1 MSHIVGIHEVC
12 IAEHLLGAQQQAC
25 TARQGHQPLAE
36 PLVVSDG
43 ALEQKLATERTCDPE
58 LHVSP
63 ADVFFILRLKPFM
76 QLPWSS
82 MASVS
87 LLLLAFILTTLNV
100 LVVGGFIG
108 KALTIH
114 TDLESVKGRKRAQI
128 VVLVNTILSFVSL
141 VLLVLYAVKLGWQ
154 SFGSYARSQGCDL
167 DS

>member
-1 MSHIVGIHEVC
+1 
-12 IAEHLLGAQQQAC
+12 
-25 TARQGHQPLAE
+25 
-36 PLVVSDG
+36 
-43 ALEQKLATERTCDPE
+43 
-58 LHVSP
+58 
-63 ADVFFILRLKPFM
+63 M